1 MVNALRNWLARL
13 LVGNV
18 YEAAQYSTRRSRIHS
33 TYTSARF
40 DISTAPRQTIAQKA
54 RYYER
59 NSWLVNKLADI
70 FESGTVGTGLV
81 VQPATESEDW
91 NQRASTWWQTWC
103 KFPDATSRQNFGTLQ
118 GLMAR
123 TWFVDGE
130 AFILKSMGRVGPRVQ
145 LIEGHLV
152 RTPEGQ
158 EKNPRWV
165 DGLLTDAN
173 GRPTGYAVHSEEE
186 SGKYKLVEVV
196 PAERVWHLFEPQRP
210 GQYRGISFL
219 APVLNALHD
228 LDDLWKLEMQVA
240 KLAGTLGVLK
250 TNSTGTFDPHGF
262 RRSQV
267 TRSTVSANNTA
278 TTETTTDLIEDATG
292 AMAIA
297 LGNGEDIKQFIAS
310 RPTEQQRAH
319 WTLITKAVC
328 IGVGIPYVMVDPDS
342 MQGTV
347 YRGSLDLAASF
358 FAQRSS
364 VIADACRD
372 IYGYVMSVARNT
384 PELSGAP
391 TEYWAANVLP
401 PRGVNVDV
409 GYTMSANLQSLQ
421 AGTDDLETILSPR
434 GLDWRTVLRRK
445 AEQAAYIKELAAEY
459 GVEPSDIAN
468 ISGKQEVVQQGAHE
482 EKEDEKTDT
491 KDEEEKK

>member
-1 MVNALRNWLARL
+1 MVNALRHWLARL

-18 YEAAQYSTRRSRIHS
+18 YEAAQYSTRRSRIQS

-40 DISTAPRQTIAQKA
+40 DISTASRQTLAQKA

-81 VQPATESEDW
+81 VQPSTEDDEW
-91 NQRASTWWQTWC
+91 NKRASDWWQTWC
-103 KFPDATSRQNFGTLQ
+103 KFPDATSRQSFGTLQ

-123 TWFVDGE
+123 TWFIDGE
-130 AFILKSMGRVGPRVQ
+130 TFVLKSMGRVGPRVQ
-145 LIEGHLV
+145 IIEGHLI
-152 RTPEGQ
+152 RTPDGQ
-158 EKNPRWV
+158 EKNKQWIDGIFV
-165 DGLLTDAN
+165 DSN
-173 GRPTGYAVHSEEE
+173 GRPTGYAVHAEEDA
-186 SGKYKLVEVV
+186 GRLKLIEVV

-210 GQYRGISFL
+210 GQYRGTSFL
-219 APVLNALHD
+219 SPVLNALHD

-250 TNSTGTFDPHGF
+250 TNATGTFDPLRF

-267 TRSTVSANNTA
+267 TRSNSTAGGAA

-297 LGNGEDIKQFIAS
+297 LGNGEDIKQFIAT
-310 RPTEQQRAH
+310 RPTEQQRQH
-319 WTLITKAVC
+319 WQLITKAIC

-401 PRGVNVDV
+401 PRGVNVDI

-459 GVEPSDIAN
+459 GVDPSDIAN
-468 ISGKQEVVQQGAHE
+468 INGKQQAAQAPSEEE
-482 EKEDEKTDT
+482 EKPDT
-491 KDEEEKK
+491 EEEEKK

>member
-1 MVNALRNWLARL
+1 MVNALRHWLARL

-18 YEAAQYSTRRSRIHS
+18 YEAAQYSTRRSRIQS

-40 DISTAPRQTIAQKA
+40 DISTASRQILAQKA

-70 FESGTVGTGLV
+70 FESGCVGTGLV
-81 VQPATESEDW
+81 VQPATDDDEW
-91 NQRASTWWQTWC
+91 NQRASDWWQTWC
-103 KFPDATSRQNFGTLQ
+103 KFPDATSRQSFGTLQ

-123 TWFVDGE
+123 TWFIDGE
-130 AFILKSMGRVGPRVQ
+130 TFVLKSMGRVGPRVQ
-145 LIEGHLV
+145 IIEGHLI
-152 RTPEGQ
+152 RTPDGQ
-158 EKNPRWV
+158 EKNKQWIDGIFV
-165 DGLLTDAN
+165 DSN
-173 GRPTGYAVHSEEE
+173 GRPTGYAVHAEEDA
-186 SGKYKLVEVV
+186 GRLKLIEVV

-210 GQYRGISFL
+210 GQYRGTSFL
-219 APVLNALHD
+219 SPVLNALHD

-250 TNSTGTFDPHGF
+250 TNATGTFDPLRF

-267 TRSTVSANNTA
+267 TRSNSAAGGAA
-278 TTETTTDLIEDATG
+278 TTETTTELIEDATG

-297 LGNGEDIKQFIAS
+297 LGNGEDIKQFIAT
-310 RPTEQQRAH
+310 RPTEQQRQH
-319 WTLITKAVC
+319 WQLITKAIC

-364 VIADACRD
+364 VLADACRD

-401 PRGVNVDV
+401 PRGVNVDI

-445 AEQAAYIKELAAEY
+445 AEQAAYIRDLAAEF
-459 GVEPSDIAN
+459 GVDAADIAN
-468 ISGKQEVVQQGAHE
+468 ISGKQEVVQQGAPE
-482 EKEDEKTDT
+482 EKEEKPT
-491 KDEEEKK
+491 KEEK